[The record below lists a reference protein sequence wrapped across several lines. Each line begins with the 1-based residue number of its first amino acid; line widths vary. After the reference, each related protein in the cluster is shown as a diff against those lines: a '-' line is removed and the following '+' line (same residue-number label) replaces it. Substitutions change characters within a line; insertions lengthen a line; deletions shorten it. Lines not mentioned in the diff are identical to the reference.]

1 MVDKRDAKY
10 FGAGIINK
18 TLSNNLQDTDKS
30 KKRPEFHFPHLI
42 EYWTRF
48 ELQMSKKKMVIKRHL
63 KFWIPFH

>member
-42 EYWTRF
+42 EY
-48 ELQMSKKKMVIKRHL
+48 
-63 KFWIPFH
+63 